1 MDIVEVHI
9 DESHYNSTVPWD
21 RLPALREAGFG
32 QGISADPESWM
43 LGEAGETDFPLS
55 GLQYEEA
62 GGETRAGGGLF
73 AKAGV
78 S

>member
-1 MDIVEVHI
+1 
-9 DESHYNSTVPWD
+9 
-21 RLPALREAGFG
+21 
-32 QGISADPESWM
+32 M
-43 LGEAGETDFPLS
+43 LGEVEETDFPLS

-62 GGETRAGGGLF
+62 GGETMAGGGSF